1 MNIELRRNITVGFLL
16 LYIPTAFAQVTVTDD
31 LQRAVTLT
39 SPVQRIVSLA
49 PSITETLFA
58 IGAGEQIVGVTEYCN
73 YPEQAKAKRKVG
85 GITNPSVETIIS
97 LKPDLIVVSMEG
109 NMRSD
114 FDKLTSFGVPVFVT
128 NPRDLNGIYKSIEQ
142 LGVLC
147 GKQSIASTVVRAMK
161 AKADSIGRLVQKL
174 KRRSVL
180 FFVSSQ
186 PIIVVGKN
194 TFLSQLI
201 ELAGGSNTAVRAAS
215 TYPTYSR
222 EAVLKDNPDVL
233 IFMSDVLVTPDDLPT
248 LYPEWRTLKAWQQ
261 KNIYRIDPD
270 IVSRPGPR
278 AVNGLEALFTI
289 IH

>member
-1 MNIELRRNITVGFLL
+1 MNIEIRRNFTVAFLL

-31 LQRAVTLT
+31 LQRTITLA
-39 SPVQRIVSLA
+39 SPAQRIVSLA

-73 YPEQAKAKRKVG
+73 YPEQATAKRKVG

-128 NPRDLNGIYKSIEQ
+128 NPRDLGGIYRSIEQ

-147 GKQSIASTVVRAMK
+147 GKRSHASALVQAMK
-161 AKADSIGRLVQKL
+161 TKADSISRLVQKS
-174 KRRSVL
+174 KRKSVL

-194 TFLSQLI
+194 TFLTQLI
-201 ELAGGSNTAVRAAS
+201 ELAGGRNTAVRAAS

-261 KNIYRIDPD
+261 KNIFRIDPD